1 MAIIAPGFP
10 SIEIDIEGE
19 EELVASL
26 NMISASIRD
35 FHEPLRESVVR
46 VVIPS
51 IRENFD
57 AEGRPP
63 WQRLADATV
72 ISRGSSGPILNRTG
86 TLRSEATSLEN
97 WTIGR
102 EEATMTGVSA
112 EYGAFHQK
120 GTRNMPAR
128 PFVGLQPEDEVAIVD
143 IFGDWV
149 DRKIA
154 EGGFR

>member
-1 MAIIAPGFP
+1 MAIVAPGFP
-10 SIEIDIEGE
+10 SISIELEGE
-19 EELVASL
+19 DAIALGLEQ
-26 NMISASIRD
+26 ISASLRS
-35 FHEPLRESVVR
+35 FQEPLRESVVR
-46 VVIPS
+46 VLIPS

-57 AEGRPP
+57 SEGRPP

-72 ISRGSSGPILNRTG
+72 LRRGSSGPILNRTG

-97 WTIGR
+97 WNIGR

-112 EYGAFHQK
+112 EYGAYHQE

-128 PFVGLQPEDEVAIVD
+128 PFVMIQPEDEVQILD